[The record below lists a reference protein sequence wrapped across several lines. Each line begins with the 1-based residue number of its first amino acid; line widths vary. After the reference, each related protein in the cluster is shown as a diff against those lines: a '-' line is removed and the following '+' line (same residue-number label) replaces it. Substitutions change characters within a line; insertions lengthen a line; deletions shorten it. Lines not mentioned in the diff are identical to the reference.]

1 MANHA
6 CDDGDLNHK
15 RSRQRGCAFRA
26 KGGAAPSSL
35 NLGPERGKLDVSG
48 AIQVARAVRVASDA
62 VMGSAAI
69 RLRPRCSVTALLS
82 ASPYGRGMT
91 RTGAHVRPW
100 QRWAWPPA
108 ARTSGAL
115 IATVGLTL
123 LTAAC
128 GGSHS
133 SLSGGGSRSSS
144 SGGGSPYEQARAFAE
159 CVRSHGVPLWPEPQ
173 SSGRFDK
180 SKLTPQQLG
189 AGSSQIAA
197 AERACK
203 SLLPTY
209 VATGQQSHF
218 VAQALRFSRCMRGH
232 GATNFPDPQS
242 NGAIVIPHAM
252 ENSPAYLAALNF
264 CVHKY
269 GVPPPPS

>member
-1 MANHA
+1 
-6 CDDGDLNHK
+6 
-15 RSRQRGCAFRA
+15 
-26 KGGAAPSSL
+26 
-35 NLGPERGKLDVSG
+35 
-48 AIQVARAVRVASDA
+48 
-62 VMGSAAI
+62 
-69 RLRPRCSVTALLS
+69 
-82 ASPYGRGMT
+82 MT
-91 RTGAHVRPW
+91 RTGAVVRPRR
-100 QRWAWPPA
+100 RWAWPPA
-108 ARTSGAL
+108 ARTSAAL
-115 IATVGLTL
+115 IASVGLTL

-144 SGGGSPYEQARAFAE
+144 SGGGSPYEQARAFAG
-159 CVRSHGVPLWPEPQ
+159 CVRGHGVPLWPEPQ

-203 SLLPTY
+203 SLLPTTY
-209 VATGQQSHF
+209 VATGQESHV
-218 VAQALRFSRCMRGH
+218 VAQALTFSRCMRGH
-232 GATNFPDPQS
+232 GATNFPDPQN
-242 NGAIVIPHAM
+242 NGAIAIPHAM
-252 ENSPAYLAALNF
+252 ENSPAYLSALNF